1 MPYKSS
7 DKQREANREIQRR
20 KRQGVTD
27 KGVTQQGVTLLKRPN
42 GEGYDPSE
50 MLGNRKRY
58 MVMKDGQ
65 VLDRQTLPHLINDE
79 VTNQGSPRIE
89 FIKTQLTS
97 HIVKDIEATI
107 AYFKRIGNTSW
118 TPEERYERAYKYR
131 QWRDSRQYQPTL
143 YDRA

>member
-79 VTNQGSPRIE
+79 VTNQGSPREDRQHELDTRGEIRE
-89 FIKTQLTS
+89 SLQIP
-97 HIVKDIEATI
+97 AM
-107 AYFKRIGNTSW
+107 
-118 TPEERYERAYKYR
+118 ER
-131 QWRDSRQYQPTL
+131 
-143 YDRA
+143 